1 MKKLLAILLSVS
13 FILGA
18 MSVTVN
24 AADSFEEPTIEFIF
38 DEGTSAE
45 IQERIIADFSG
56 EDDGA
61 TTYGLTCTLF
71 GHKIETGYTSTVT
84 HKVRTSA
91 PRCLKET
98 FSYEICSRCD
108 YSEYTLVDSG
118 YISCC

>member
-1 MKKLLAILLSVS
+1 MKKILAILLSIS
-13 FILGA
+13 FILAA

-24 AADSFEEPTIEFIF
+24 AADSFDKPTIEFIF
-38 DEGTSAE
+38 DEGTSTE
-45 IQERIIADFSG
+45 IQERIIADFTN

-61 TTYGLTCTLF
+61 VTYGLTCTIF
-71 GHKIETGYTSTVT
+71 GHNIETGYTSTVT
-84 HKVRTSA
+84 HKARATD

-108 YSEYTLVDSG
+108 YSEYTLVASS